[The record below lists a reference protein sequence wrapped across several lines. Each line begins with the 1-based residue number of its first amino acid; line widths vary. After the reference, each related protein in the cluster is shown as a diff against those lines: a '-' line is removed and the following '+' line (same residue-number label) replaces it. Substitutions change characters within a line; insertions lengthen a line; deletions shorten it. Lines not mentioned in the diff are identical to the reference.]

1 MTREQGRNQ
10 IFCNGAHC
18 LERRRHAPYCR
29 RVSGC
34 PPPENFQV
42 WRLRNAIFSTCHEIC
57 LRKIDL
63 EPENG
68 KQLQVTIIK
77 ITESKENNSIHRL
90 DESGSTRPGGK
101 LPPFGLPASYGSCK
115 IDAWIIERLDRKL
128 ADAIGS
134 NIVEKCDVTL
144 SRAIQPL
151 TSDVLRVLLFIG
163 YFISLPSSRQI
174 AHVLK

>member
-1 MTREQGRNQ
+1 MWSPLQVSLSCFNGERKGSSMYSSPLSFLLFSFADWPHGQCNQANLHKVGFPWRVNRAETRF
-10 IFCNGAHC
+10 FCNGAHC

-29 RVSGC
+29 WVSGC

-42 WRLRNAIFSTCHEIC
+42 WRLRNAIFSTCYEIC

-90 DESGSTRPGGK
+90 DESGSTRPGGQ
-101 LPPFGLPASYGSCK
+101 LPPLASPL
-115 IDAWIIERLDRKL
+115 ATALVKL
-128 ADAIGS
+128 THG
-134 NIVEKCDVTL
+134 
-144 SRAIQPL
+144 
-151 TSDVLRVLLFIG
+151 
-163 YFISLPSSRQI
+163 
-174 AHVLK
+174 